1 MKGTNALWKKLLA
14 AVGIILGV
22 VVLAV
27 VFLLGWLSLGEYKP
41 EEQEAVEILGEPG
54 ELLYPGASVRV
65 VTWNVGYG
73 ALGDNA
79 DFFMDGGTGVR
90 TADEERI
97 MENMDAILDELKTLA
112 PDVIFLQEV
121 DEDSDRTYGIYQT
134 SFAYNFRVLFVP
146 YPVPPIGGVN
156 SGVMT
161 LCAYPVSA
169 AERMQLPCPFAW
181 PVRLANLKR
190 CMLVERVPVSGT
202 DRELV
207 LVNVHL
213 EAYDSGEGKLA
224 QTKMLREFLEA
235 EAEAGNYVIAGG
247 DMNQIFS
254 SVDDPF
260 AARVGTW
267 RPGVL
272 DVSEFSEGWQFAMD
286 TSAPSCRS
294 LDRPLEGADPE
305 DFTFYLIDGFIVSKE
320 LAVTSL
326 ETQSLGFRNSDHNP
340 VLLEVRLPV
349 LF

>member
-1 MKGTNALWKKLLA
+1 MTQEEIRKGIRA
-14 AVGIILGV
+14 AVLRDHI
-22 VVLAV
+22 
-27 VFLLGWLSLGEYKP
+27 
-41 EEQEAVEILGEPG
+41 
-54 ELLYPGASVRV
+54 
-65 VTWNVGYG
+65 
-73 ALGDNA
+73 
-79 DFFMDGGTGVR
+79 
-90 TADEERI
+90 
-97 MENMDAILDELKTLA
+97 
-112 PDVIFLQEV
+112 
-121 DEDSDRTYGIYQT
+121 
-134 SFAYNFRVLFVP
+134 
-146 YPVPPIGGVN
+146 
-156 SGVMT
+156 
-161 LCAYPVSA
+161 
-169 AERMQLPCPFAW
+169 
-181 PVRLANLKR
+181 
-190 CMLVERVPVSGT
+190 
-202 DRELV
+202 
-207 LVNVHL
+207 
-213 EAYDSGEGKLA
+213 DSGEIGYEDGMITGSSLA
-224 QTKMLREFLEA
+224 EIRRQKADFISLREFLEA